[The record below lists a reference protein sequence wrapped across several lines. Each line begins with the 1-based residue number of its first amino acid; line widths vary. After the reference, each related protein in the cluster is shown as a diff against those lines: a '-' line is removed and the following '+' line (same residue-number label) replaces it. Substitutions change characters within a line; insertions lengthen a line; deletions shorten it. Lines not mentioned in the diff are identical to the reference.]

1 MCGGMGD
8 FLFLVMVV
16 IGCGG
21 SDRLDM
27 MIGCGDSLDRMIWCG
42 YCLDMMI

>member
-1 MCGGMGD
+1 MKFELVHVRGNGGLS
-8 FLFLVMVV
+8 FLGNGRDRMR
-16 IGCGG
+16 G

-42 YCLDMMI
+42 Y